1 LHWKALWS
9 SSRLDSLAPLDE
21 NHYKIAVYN
30 PQNPH
35 PKESSMSYGDDFDP
49 YAPPKADTTV
59 PRTKAAFGQLSNF
72 TISDVISRSWQIFR
86 SKMGLTIAVVFL
98 GFILGNLL
106 SGVAGAMNDSPVK
119 AILQLLNSVVSIF
132 FSAGMFIY
140 LINLASGR
148 DAKMGD
154 LFSAG
159 PILLPIIG
167 ASILFGLAMF
177 GAIIPGLLFL
187 FLGPIGMIFTFIYGL
202 VVYVLIITRFSQ
214 FYYLLIDRE
223 VGIVESL
230 SLSNKLMKGHE
241 IQFLGLCLVLG
252 VMNVA
257 GALALGIGLF
267 ITIPLS
273 LLCAAV
279 YYLGVTGQPVADPLS
294 MNES

>member
-1 LHWKALWS
+1 L

-21 NHYKIAVYN
+21 NHYKIAIYN
-30 PQNPH
+30 TQNPL

-59 PRTKAAFGQLSNF
+59 PRSKAAFGQSSNF

-86 SKMGLTIAVVFL
+86 SKMGLTIFVVFL

-106 SGVAGAMNDSPVK
+106 SGVAGAIDNPAAK
-119 AILQLLNSVVSIF
+119 GILQLLNSVVSF
-132 FSAGMFIY
+132 FLTAGMFTY

-159 PILLPIIG
+159 PILLPLIG
-167 ASILFGLAMF
+167 ASLLFGLVIVGAM
-177 GAIIPGLLFL
+177 IPAGLLF
-187 FLGPIGMIFTFIYGL
+187 FLGPIGIFIAAIYGL
-202 VVYVLIITRFSQ
+202 VVYVLIITRLSQ

-241 IQFLGLCLVLG
+241 VQFLGLGLVLG
-252 VMNVA
+252 IMNIA
-257 GALALGIGLF
+257 GALAIGIGLL

-273 LLCAAV
+273 FLCAVV
-279 YYLGVTGQPVADPLS
+279 YYLGITGQPVADPFS